1 MNKNEGSSWNIKSR
15 PQLFN
20 RIHRLTIHN
29 IRKNFRTA
37 FRAWEYVVVSFMIFL
52 KNKRLPI
59 GVKKV

>member
-37 FRAWEYVVVSFMIFL
+37 FRAWEYVVVSFMIFFE
-52 KNKRLPI
+52 K
-59 GVKKV
+59 